1 MAPALRSQSKTKAAA
16 SGVAHTVPPS
26 SQSDLLIPKGVPFR
40 KMYQL
45 RAEVAKTTTAVAQ
58 LEAAMANAQRTSSH
72 SPQEMRKLESD
83 LRFMSAELASLRKK
97 LAPMETNFLES
108 KKDSTTRREAASNE
122 PQPAKKPKTEDTEY
136 SETKSLSAEQT
147 PIITGPMMNT
157 ATLDVP
163 LAPTGCTLTA
173 DECQYDHIE
182 RLRRQYIHPFKQFC
196 EEMDSIGDSCLT
208 GICLALPGMPWSIA
222 VSRLAFLFKTTLD
235 SRGNSLA
242 LSDARYM
249 SAGTT
254 IGCEQHV
261 RYIRLAEV
269 MVIKDWRDFMR
280 WAHHHSHL
288 FHLCGHRSCIK
299 LKHICL
305 EPFDCTSSRSK
316 CRADSVKLVKGTHSH
331 DEPTNEARG
340 LVPAEC
346 DSPGCWPPCLPQ
358 HKASNILHSV
368 AIEFAAF
375 HQVSFGPVT
384 SVTKKDLYT
393 PITEHQLGKLVNDEG
408 AGLIFPVQKS
418 YGHILVHKYED
429 DSFVEVDT
437 LLEIPSTYQS
447 NEVQPILQKLPTWT
461 EISFNDVL
469 SSIFWYARRRNAPF
483 LARQGLNWSARFDH
497 RSPGYQC
504 PFCHGFDN
512 YFDPKDPLA
521 EKIADY
527 DNLYCAL
534 RHMLMAHS
542 RVPIVRKVRFLF
554 EETQECPTIGD
565 AWKFILRE
573 NYDAVIAILAK
584 GEVPQLIA
592 NLCGYKSFGMPTAE
606 VNKDLIVHGNEEK
619 NVVAKEVKSDYIESA
634 DALADQPDNILFKL
648 GIVHE

>member
-1 MAPALRSQSKTKAAA
+1 MAPPLSPQSKTQAAA
-16 SGVAHTVPPS
+16 SGVAHTATPS
-26 SQSDLLIPKGVPFR
+26 SQSNPLIRKGVPFR

-45 RAEVAKTTTAVAQ
+45 RAEIEKVMTSLAQ
-58 LEAAMANAQRTSSH
+58 AETVMANARRTSSL

-83 LRFMSAELASLRKK
+83 LRFKSAELASLQKK
-97 LAPMETNFLES
+97 LAPMETNFLKS
-108 KKDSTTRREAASNE
+108 KKDMNLLIEYVPS
-122 PQPAKKPKTEDTEY
+122 EY
-136 SETKSLSAEQT
+136 SETKSFSAEQT

-157 ATLDVP
+157 ATLDIP

-182 RLRRQYIHPFKQFC
+182 RLRRQYVRPFKQFC

-208 GICLALPGMPWSIA
+208 GICLALPDMPWSIA
-222 VSRLAFLFKTTLD
+222 VSRLAFLFKSTLD

-288 FHLCGHRSCIK
+288 FHLCGH
-299 LKHICL
+299 
-305 EPFDCTSSRSK
+305 
-316 CRADSVKLVKGTHSH
+316 
-331 DEPTNEARG
+331 
-340 LVPAEC
+340 
-346 DSPGCWPPCLPQ
+346 Q
-358 HKASNILHSV
+358 
-368 AIEFAAF
+368 
-375 HQVSFGPVT
+375 
-384 SVTKKDLYT
+384 
-393 PITEHQLGKLVNDEG
+393 HQLGKLVNDEG

-418 YGHILVHKYED
+418 YGHILFHKYED

-512 YFDPKDPLA
+512 YFDPKDSLG
-521 EKIADY
+521 ETITDY
-527 DNLYCAL
+527 DNLYDAL

-573 NYDAVIAILAK
+573 NYDAAISILAK
-584 GEVPQLIA
+584 GEVPQLIT
-592 NLCGYKSFGMPTAE
+592 NLCGYRSFAAGMPTAE
-606 VNKDLIVHGNEEK
+606 VNLSMIGRN
-619 NVVAKEVKSDYIESA
+619 
-634 DALADQPDNILFKL
+634 DACQLRLHL
-648 GIVHE
+648 YY